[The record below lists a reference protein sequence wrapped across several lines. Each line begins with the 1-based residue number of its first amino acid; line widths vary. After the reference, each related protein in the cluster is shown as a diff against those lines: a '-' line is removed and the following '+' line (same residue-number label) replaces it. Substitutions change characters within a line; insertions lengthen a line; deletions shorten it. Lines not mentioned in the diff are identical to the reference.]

1 MVSSVCLFLTKF
13 NLGDRYVEAPEDADE
28 TSSSTSSSGEPPA
41 HVAAFRELVAGLE
54 GEFHT
59 DYAHYAK
66 LGACLVTLLA
76 TAVYCV
82 AAPGTGFWTHMLGA
96 VLLGMF
102 WQQTMFIGHDA
113 GHGAITHDH
122 QKDFYIGLVVG
133 NLCNGEAVPK
143 SQKLFLYARRLLE
156 RRLVFFQTVDS
167 LKGW

>member
-1 MVSSVCLFLTKF
+1 M
-13 NLGDRYVEAPEDADE
+13 GHYAEDADE
-28 TSSSTSSSGEPPA
+28 TSSSSSSSGEPPA

-122 QKDFYIGLVVG
+122 KKDFYIGLVVG
-133 NLCNGEAVPK
+133 NLCNGRAAAIMRNSFSDKWIFFRTASLFVFSK
-143 SQKLFLYARRLLE
+143 SSNR
-156 RRLVFFQTVDS
+156 S
-167 LKGW
+167 KGCVH